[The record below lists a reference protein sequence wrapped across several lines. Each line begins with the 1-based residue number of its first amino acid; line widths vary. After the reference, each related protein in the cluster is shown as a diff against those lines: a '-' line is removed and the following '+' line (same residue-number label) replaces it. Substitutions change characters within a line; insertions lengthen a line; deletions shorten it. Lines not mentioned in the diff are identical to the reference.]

1 VVVALVLFALVAL
14 AGVVGSV
21 VVLGR
26 DGYRREP
33 ARRPAGWYQ
42 ATSPTDANAS
52 S

>member
-1 VVVALVLFALVAL
+1 MMIALVLFALVAL
-14 AGVVGSV
+14 AGIAGSIA
-21 VVLGR
+21 VLAR

-42 ATSPTDANAS
+42 TVDPSEANAS